1 MGNMPSRNDIPTV
14 SELTW
19 KIKDL
24 LEGSFSNITVGGE
37 VSQPVLSR
45 NGHLYF
51 TLKDD
56 GAQIAC
62 VAWKSTVQRLKST
75 LEHGQQIN
83 VKGDVQVYAP
93 GGRYQIIVRSVEQAG
108 AGALQQAFERLK
120 AKLEAEGLF
129 AAERKRPLPLFPAVI
144 GVVTSQSGAA
154 FQDIRSTLESRY
166 PLAVVRLYH
175 AAVQGVGAASEIARG
190 IRWFAEN
197 GADVL
202 IVGRGGGS
210 LEDLWPFNEE
220 VVARAIA
227 ASPMPVVSAVG
238 HETDFSISDFVAD
251 VRAAT
256 PTQAAVLVS
265 PDVRDLRLTLDEVDR
280 RCTRLM
286 EVRLNAGRDTIRR
299 MMRTHG
305 LMAIRDRMQVNQERL
320 SRYNDRMSGTLRAKL
335 TQRRDGL
342 SAGRRTLQPTMVR
355 SLKTANEQ
363 VLAHRKSLL
372 PALKLRLSEAR
383 EQHQNPRRALL
394 PALQIKL
401 VRGKEQLMQMRRALP
416 PAGKA
421 RVASELQK
429 LRVAGQE
436 LKPLVGEQWQ
446 AAHNRWQ
453 NLDFRLRSVNPIEP
467 LDRGFTRVLQDGKWI
482 RSRSAVDESAALT
495 IQWKDGETKR

>member
-120 AKLEAEGLF
+120 TKLEAEGLF
-129 AAERKRPLPLFPAVI
+129 AADRKRPLPLFPAVI

-265 PDVRDLRLTLDEVDR
+265 PDVRDLRLTLDEQESR
-280 RCTRLM
+280 LSRQMETR
-286 EVRLNAGRDTIRR
+286 VTGGRELIRQL
-299 MMRTHG
+299 MRTHG
-305 LMAIRDRMQVNQERL
+305 LMAIRERMQVNHERIN
-320 SRYNDRMSGTLRAKL
+320 RYNDRMTGTLQSRLA
-335 TQRRDGL
+335 QRREALASG
-342 SAGRRTLQPTMVR
+342 ARTLQPGIKRYVK
-355 SLKTANEQ
+355 SAADQ
-363 VLAHRKSLL
+363 VASQRKSLL
-372 PALKLRLSEAR
+372 PALRVRLSNAR
-383 EQHQNPRRALL
+383 ESLQPPSRALL
-394 PALQIKL
+394 PA
-401 VRGKEQLMQMRRALP
+401 MQMKLMRGTDRLSAVRRSLP

-421 RVASELQK
+421 WLTGEKDR
-429 LRVAGQE
+429 LRVTVQN
-436 LKPLVGEQWQ
+436 LKPTISERWQ
-446 AAHNRWQ
+446 AGHDRWQ
-453 NLDFRLRSVNPIEP
+453 NLDYRLRSVNPVEP
-467 LDRGFTRVLQDGKWI
+467 LERGFTRILQDGKWI
-482 RSRSAVDESAALT
+482 RSRTGLDEGAALT